1 MDFSAFRFEKAN
13 VDQAQAISD
22 LINLTYR
29 GSAGWTTEAAI
40 IQGDRTNRQEI
51 EIAMQNSGAHFF
63 VVNLPSML
71 ASCIYVA
78 PEKEHAYIGF
88 FSVHPDLQ
96 GHGLGKY
103 MLEQAETFA
112 SSVMNVHQFV
122 IFVISQRTELI
133 EFYQRRGYYCT
144 GRIEAYPVY
153 LGAPKIAGLTIE
165 YLEKKAMRC

>member
-13 VDQAQAISD
+13 ANQAQAISD

-29 GSAGWTTEAAI
+29 GNAGWTTEAAI

-51 EIAMQNSGAHFF
+51 EAIMRNSDAYFF

-78 PEKEHAYIGF
+78 QEKEQACIGF

-96 GHGLGKY
+96 GQGLGKY

-112 SSVMNVHQFV
+112 RGVMHVHQFAM
-122 IFVISQRTELI
+122 FVISQRTELM

-144 GRIEAYPVY
+144 GRIEAYPAY
-153 LGAPKIAGLTIE
+153 LGKPKIAGLTIE
-165 YLEKKAMRC
+165 YLEKKDARC

>member
-13 VDQAQAISD
+13 ADQAQAISD

-29 GSAGWTTEAAI
+29 GNAGWTTEAAI

-51 EIAMQNSGAHFF
+51 ETAMHNSGAHFF
-63 VVNLPSML
+63 VVNLPFML

-78 PEKEHAYIGF
+78 PEKDRAYIGF

-96 GHGLGKY
+96 GQGLGKY

-112 SSVMNVHQFV
+112 RSVMHVHQFV
-122 IFVISQRTELI
+122 MFVISQRTELI
-133 EFYQRRGYYCT
+133 QFYQRRGYHCT
-144 GRIEAYPVY
+144 GRVEAYPAY
-153 LGAPKIAGLTIE
+153 LGVPKIAGLTIE